1 MDTATKTGQDC
12 RKNCY
17 QKVYHKA
24 AEATAEFIGNK
35 IADKIVKLK
44 PVSDMNSRNVEEILI
59 PQEKREKILNKL
71 RQVL

>member
-12 RKNCY
+12 HKNCY
-17 QKVYHKA
+17 QKVYHKV
-24 AEATAEFIGNK
+24 AEATAEFIVNK